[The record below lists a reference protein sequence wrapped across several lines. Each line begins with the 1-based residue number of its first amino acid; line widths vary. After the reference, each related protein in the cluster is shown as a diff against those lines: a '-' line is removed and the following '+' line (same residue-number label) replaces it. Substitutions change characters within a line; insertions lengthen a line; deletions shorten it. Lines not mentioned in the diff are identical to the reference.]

1 MTLQTNIMFEKRPVP
16 VNLIG
21 TDQKLLPS
29 LIAALRN
36 NKITLQVLTSS
47 VERIDL
53 FSAEAMIYS
62 SNGNKARIPIF

>member
-1 MTLQTNIMFEKRPVP
+1 MFEKKPVS

-36 NKITLQVLTSS
+36 NKITLQVLKSS

-62 SNGNKARIPIF
+62 ANGNKARIPIF

>member
-1 MTLQTNIMFEKRPVP
+1 MVQTNIMFEKKAVS

-29 LIAALRN
+29 LISALRN
-36 NKITLQVLTSS
+36 NKITLQVLKSS
-47 VERIDL
+47 IERIDL